1 MKIEKNKIIFV
12 AIILC
17 VVLFIGSYA
26 VIQFSED
33 DEPTIENNQIPLP
46 TLNDEQKQYDSKLE
60 ALNDLKEERET
71 NAPSIYDERLLD
83 STGVYDPDLLS
94 KEKMRIVD
102 SIYRHGRINYSNRSY
117 RRPVINSPEKTII
130 KDTIEII
137 KTAKNV
143 IKNKQLSLEHQ
154 LFFASAPKSNKSVYI
169 QNSDS
174 EIYVVV
180 NGAQTVKK
188 NYRLKMRL
196 INDAIINGNSIPK
209 NTAIY
214 GFVSFKPNRAII
226 TITNINHQSVKLKA
240 YDLEDGSEGI
250 YIENSFQDEAR
261 QEVVSD
267 VVDDINISGVPQI
280 TGIKKIFQRTN
291 KNVKVTIANNYK
303 LILKP
308 QEEAN

>member
-1 MKIEKNKIIFV
+1 
-12 AIILC
+12 
-17 VVLFIGSYA
+17 VLFVGSYA
-26 VIQFSED
+26 VIQFSENE
-33 DEPTIENNQIPLP
+33 EPTIINNQIPIPALKE
-46 TLNDEQKQYDSKLE
+46 EQKQYDSKLE
-60 ALNDLKEERET
+60 ALNDLKEEKQI

-94 KEKMRIVD
+94 KEKMRIID
-102 SIYRHGRINYSNRSY
+102 SIYNQGRISYTDRSY
-117 RRPVINSPEKTII
+117 RKTATSLPEKLII
-130 KDTIEII
+130 KDTTEII

-154 LFFASAPKSNKSVYI
+154 LFFASAPKSNKSINI

-180 NGAQTVKK
+180 NGTQTVKK

-196 INDAIINGNSIPK
+196 LNDVNINGKSFPK
-209 NTAIY
+209 NTEIY

-226 TITNINHQSVKLKA
+226 AITNINHQPVKLKA
-240 YDLEDGSEGI
+240 YDLQDGSEGI

-261 QEVVSD
+261 QEVVED

-280 TGIKKIFQRTN
+280 SGIKKIFQRTN
-291 KNVKVTIANNYK
+291 KNVKVAIVDNYK
-303 LILKP
+303 LILKS
-308 QEEAN
+308 QN